1 MYKRIS
7 LLYNILNIDYIRTAY
22 MIFLVLLGLTFFIQ
36 MLASVWFVM
45 VETGKGRRSAL
56 RYKLLCS
63 LIYIAD
69 LLLCAAIADAH
80 AHPYFVLVAC
90 GMLLSLAGDVISS
103 IKENRCD
110 TPLFI
115 THSLSNAVYLSAF
128 IWALHSIFNVAPKSM
143 ALILIAIPAS
153 LLLIPFMCRRNGK
166 LSPVLILSVLSSVL
180 MLSAA
185 LYLGMLCQSTEFP
198 AMQSVSCAL
207 ILGALAVSFSRLLH
221 TRQQISPPPA
231 LKPQLPKYCA
241 YFFGQMAIACSI
253 IICGGLK

>member
-1 MYKRIS
+1 
-7 LLYNILNIDYIRTAY
+7 
-22 MIFLVLLGLTFFIQ
+22 
-36 MLASVWFVM
+36 
-45 VETGKGRRSAL
+45 
-56 RYKLLCS
+56 
-63 LIYIAD
+63 
-69 LLLCAAIADAH
+69 
-80 AHPYFVLVAC
+80 
-90 GMLLSLAGDVISS
+90 MLLSLAGDVISS
-103 IKENRCD
+103 IKENKGD

-128 IWALHSIFNVAPKSM
+128 IWALHSIFNVPPKSM

-166 LSPVLILSVLSSVL
+166 LSPVLILSALSSVL

-185 LYLGMLCQSTEFP
+185 LYLGILCQSTEIP